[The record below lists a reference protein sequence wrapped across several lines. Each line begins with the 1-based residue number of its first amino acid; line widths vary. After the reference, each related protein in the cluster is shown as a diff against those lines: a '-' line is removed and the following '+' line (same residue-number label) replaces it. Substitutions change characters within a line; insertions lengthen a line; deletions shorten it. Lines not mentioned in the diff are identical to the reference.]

1 MPQCITMITSDYRCT
16 KEQMEGQERC
26 TKHHAKQ
33 VKREEA
39 AGPIREG
46 GCCVIL
52 TNGKRCQTFSSERGM
67 CTRHANAAERARL
80 AAERKIAEDALID
93 QRSEHFRLN
102 NIDWRLCMQLMLTEW
117 RNHTVESRVFW
128 NVCQRVTLGQ
138 GSTVND
144 LEDYYNEI
152 RFMQILPY
160 EQGDVPANP
169 PPGAPKGDLQRLA
182 EDSQNVHTKEVSQQT
197 EKLTKLLL
205 AQTICSEQRTLQIL
219 TMKFSRFCRIDKMS
233 QLLIVLT
240 DMNLWYEKPTCITEG
255 DALYRHLL
263 DATVSKIEASPLKRE
278 LYKRA
283 YQETTESVG
292 LCCQGH
298 LSRLINIFSGFDSE
312 FSTPVSN
319 KELLQIKMA
328 HIAASEESH
337 EKKIRDAEEALREL
351 KIAEEEWSPWIDA
364 L

>member
-1 MPQCITMITSDYRCT
+1 MPQCITMVTSEYRCT

-46 GCCVIL
+46 GCSVIL

-80 AAERKIAEDALID
+80 AAERKIAEDALIE

-102 NIDWRLCMQLMLTEW
+102 NIDWRLCIQLMLTEW

-138 GSTVND
+138 GSTIND

-160 EQGDVPANP
+160 EQGDVPVNP

-182 EDSQNVHTKEVSQQT
+182 EDSQNVHTKEVSEQT

-233 QLLIVLT
+233 QLLTVLT

-263 DATVSKIEASPLKRE
+263 DATVSKIEASPLKKE

-319 KELLQIKMA
+319 NELLQIKMA
-328 HIAASEESH
+328 HIAGTESP
-337 EKKIRDAEEALREL
+337 AENKVREAEDALREL
-351 KIAEEEWSPWIDA
+351 NIPKEQWANWIDA

>member
-1 MPQCITMITSDYRCT
+1 
-16 KEQMEGQERC
+16 MEGQERC

-46 GCCVIL
+46 GCSVIL

-80 AAERKIAEDALID
+80 AAERKIAEDALIE

-102 NIDWRLCMQLMLTEW
+102 NIDWRLCIQLMLTEW

-138 GSTVND
+138 GSTIND

-160 EQGDVPANP
+160 EQGDVPVNP

-182 EDSQNVHTKEVSQQT
+182 EDSQNVHTKEVSEQT

-233 QLLIVLT
+233 QLLTVLT

-263 DATVSKIEASPLKRE
+263 DATVSKIEASPLKKE

-319 KELLQIKMA
+319 NELLQIKMA
-328 HIAASEESH
+328 HIAGTESP
-337 EKKIRDAEEALREL
+337 AENKVREAEDALREL
-351 KIAEEEWSPWIDA
+351 NIPKEQWANWIDA